1 MFKPVQDQGA
11 VPPLAD
17 SADEHS
23 LPSASQWRLIWWRF
37 RRHRLGMASAA
48 LLILFYVVALFAGF
62 FAPHAPNRIESSYE
76 LAPPTPLRFV
86 NENGFR
92 FRPFVYGYRASRDL
106 VTLEK
111 TYQVDRS
118 VRHDIYFL
126 TRGAPYT
133 ILGFIN
139 ADLHLFGVRDPGAM
153 VVLWGA
159 DDLGRDIFSR
169 IIYGSQVSLSI
180 GLIGVFLSL
189 VLGIFF
195 GGISG
200 YYGGAIDTFI
210 QRVIEFLKSL
220 PAIPLW
226 LTMSAAIP
234 SNWSVIQ
241 RYFAIVTILS
251 LIGWADIARVVRGK
265 FLALRE
271 EDFILASKLIGAS
284 EMRLIFSHM
293 VPSFTSHLIAS
304 LSLSIPAMILSE
316 TALSFLGLGLQAP
329 AISWGTLL
337 QGGQNIRAIAL
348 TPWLLTPALPVIL
361 SVLAFNFVG
370 DGLRDAA
377 DPYA

>member
-1 MFKPVQDQGA
+1 MSNVQDTA
-11 VPPLAD
+11 IPPLANTTED
-17 SADEHS
+17 KSFQT
-23 LPSASQWRLIWWRF
+23 ASQWRLIWWRF
-37 RRHRLGMASAA
+37 RRHKLGMVSAA
-48 LLILFYVVALFAGF
+48 ILIIFYVVALFAGF
-62 FAPHAPNRIESSYE
+62 FAPHAPNRIETKYE

-86 NENGFR
+86 DENSFQL
-92 FRPFVYGYRASRDL
+92 RPFVYGYSSKRDL

-111 TYQVDRS
+111 IYQVDKS
-118 VRHDIYFL
+118 LKYDIHFFM
-126 TRGAPYT
+126 RGEPYK
-133 ILGFIN
+133 IVGLIN
-139 ADLHLFGVRDPGAM
+139 ADLHLFGVREPDAM
-153 VVLWGA
+153 VALFGA
-159 DDLGRDIFSR
+159 DDLGRDVLSR
-169 IIYGSQVSLSI
+169 IIYGSQLSLSI

-189 VLGIFF
+189 ILGILF

-210 QRVIEFLKSL
+210 QRMIELLKSL

-226 LTMSAAIP
+226 LTMSAAVP
-234 SNWSVIQ
+234 PDWSVTQ

-265 FLALRE
+265 FLSLRE

-316 TALSFLGLGLQAP
+316 TSLSFLGLGLQAP

-348 TPWLLTPALPVIL
+348 TPWLLTPALPVII